1 VGAGTLAPGCA
12 AAYDV
17 FVDVEVEVGYAL
29 VSAGEVECVEPDC
42 ALMGAFV
49 CNGMPDMF
57 GRLVRV
63 DDIVG
68 NSISEA
74 IRVYVCMMQNDSA
87 SEYGLDMEM
96 PRTERYV
103 GRCEG

>member
-17 FVDVEVEVGYAL
+17 LVDVDVEVGFAL
-29 VSAGEVECVEPDC
+29 VCAGEVECVEPDC

-57 GRLVRV
+57 GRLVRM
-63 DDIVG
+63 DDIIG
-68 NSISEA
+68 NSNCEV
-74 IRVYVCMMQNDSA
+74 IRVYVCM
-87 SEYGLDMEM
+87 
-96 PRTERYV
+96 YV
-103 GRCEG
+103 CMYDAE